1 MIYDQAL
8 LFIRNKNGDGRKA
21 ERQIVDQIDYNK
33 DTFKDAMNDDR
44 DFGFMHDYESSHAN
58 KKDHIAMASIIGYIL
73 SFRYSSW
80 NLIYLVQIFS
90 YICSG
95 S

>member
-1 MIYDQAL
+1 MYMIYDQAL
-8 LFIRNKNGDGRKA
+8 LFRNTNKEGIKA
-21 ERQIVDQIDYNK
+21 ERQMDDQIDDNK

-73 SFRYSSW
+73 SFR
-80 NLIYLVQIFS
+80 
-90 YICSG
+90 
-95 S
+95 